1 MSRPVIL
8 GLAISISLSLSTA
21 AAFAQAAPSAPQ
33 DSQTVSATLSPAAND
48 IARDL
53 GLLPLIEK
61 LQTLNRQ
68 AAKDNNSEIERLKT
82 FHTLNTKVL
91 IATLQVRDVTARI
104 ERELAIIN
112 RQRGLL
118 QDRRDRAIKLNSIE
132 NIVASGGMSE
142 IATAGQFATNENP
155 ANVVQLVANAATI
168 GLGGWALH
176 QQTGARQKITTK
188 PNMLAQVFN
197 LPTDKDSVY
206 PDVVW
211 SYLNKP
217 PSGEPKPRLQGLHE
231 RWRRFKVIPNSSNAP
246 DYRKRIA
253 ILTNT
258 SRSGTANIDIFDDQ
272 SDMLFDLRAEVFQ
285 MDRDLLEV
293 LLFVQA
299 L

>member
-1 MSRPVIL
+1 MSSPVII

-21 AAFAQAAPSAPQ
+21 AAFAQGATPQ
-33 DSQTVSATLSPAAND
+33 DSQTANATLSPAAND
-48 IARDL
+48 IAKDL

-61 LQTLNRQ
+61 LQALKRQ
-68 AAKDNNSEIERLKT
+68 AATDNNSEIERLKT

-104 ERELAIIN
+104 ERELAMIN
-112 RQRGLL
+112 RLRGLL

-155 ANVVQLVANAATI
+155 ANVMQLVANAATI
-168 GLGGWALH
+168 GLGSWALH
-176 QQTGARQKITTK
+176 QQTGARQKITIK
-188 PNMLAQVFN
+188 PNMLAQFFN
-197 LPTDKDSVY
+197 LPTDKDSAY

-217 PSGEPKPRLQGLHE
+217 PAGEPKPRQQWLID
-231 RWRRFKVIPNSSNAP
+231 RWRRFKVIPSSNSAP
-246 DYRKRIA
+246 DYRKRIG

-272 SDMLFDLRAEVFQ
+272 SDMLFDVRAEVFQ

-293 LLFVQA
+293 LMYVQT